1 MLREEKIKFVRE
13 KGTGSQNT
21 YLIDLEPMSPLITK
35 MQQVA
40 SLVEINEM
48 PEEFKYKLLVDRE
61 PVNNEPRD
69 RNENGKREKR
79 EDRGGR
85 EKNYLRDRE

>member
-1 MLREEKIKFVRE
+1 
-13 KGTGSQNT
+13 
-21 YLIDLEPMSPLITK
+21 MSPLITK